1 MKQKFT
7 RLNLEERIQIE
18 KYFDKGFS
26 ASSIAILLGRHKSTI
41 SRELKKTHYN
51 SYRAYQAHMRSA
63 RTCIDKNYGRSKIL
77 ANQKLVKYIIK
88 HLRKKWSPEQIS
100 LSLKKEFPNQKNM
113 QVSHET
119 IYYYVYLH
127 SKKSLKDELIKQLR
141 QKRKTRGS
149 RHTKA
154 VRDVKILD
162 RLSIDERPAEVAGR
176 EIPGHWEG
184 DLIVGK
190 DHGSV
195 IGTLV
200 ERSSRYVILVHLEN
214 KEAETVRKAFE
225 AEFKKLPKLMRKSL
239 TYDNGTEMSQHKLL
253 TKTTKMK
260 VYFTHPYSPWERPTN
275 ENTNGLLR
283 DYFPKGTD
291 LSVHSKA
298 HLKKVQREL
307 NERPRKVLDVRTPI
321 EVFNEMILQKI
332 NL

>member
-1 MKQKFT
+1 MKTKFT
-7 RLNLEERIQIE
+7 RLNLQERIQIE

-41 SRELKKTHYN
+41 SRELKNTHYN
-51 SYRAYQAHMRSA
+51 SYQSYHAHLASA
-63 RTCIDKNYGRSKIL
+63 RICSDKNYGRSKIL
-77 ANQKLVKYIIK
+77 ANKKLLAFIIK

-100 LSLKKEFPNQKNM
+100 LSLKKNFPNQKNM

-154 VRDVKILD
+154 VRDIKILD
-162 RLSIDERPAEVAGR
+162 RLTIDERPPEVASR

-200 ERSSRYVILVHLEN
+200 ERSSRFVILVHLEN

-239 TYDNGTEMSQHKLL
+239 TYDNGTEMAQHKLL

-260 VYFTHPYSPWERPTN
+260 VYFAHPYSPWERPTN

-283 DYFPKGTD
+283 QYFPKGTD
-291 LSVHSKA
+291 LSQHSKA
-298 HLKKVQREL
+298 QLKRVQREL
-307 NERPRKVLDVRTPI
+307 NERPRKVLDVRSPA
-321 EVFNEMILQKI
+321 EVFDEMIVSKI
-332 NL
+332 PI

>member
-1 MKQKFT
+1 MKTKFT
-7 RLNLEERIQIE
+7 RLNLQERIQIE

-41 SRELKKTHYN
+41 SRELKNTHYN
-51 SYRAYQAHMRSA
+51 SYQSYHAHLTSA
-63 RTCIDKNYGRSKIL
+63 RICSEKNYGRSKIL
-77 ANQKLVKYIIK
+77 TNKKLLAFIIK
-88 HLRKKWSPEQIS
+88 QLRKKWSPEQIS
-100 LSLKKEFPNQKNM
+100 LSLKENFPNQKSM

-127 SKKSLKDELIKQLR
+127 SKKSLKDELINQLR

-154 VRDVKILD
+154 VRDIKILD
-162 RLSIDERPAEVAGR
+162 RLSIDERPPEVASR

-214 KEAETVRKAFE
+214 KEAQTVRKAFE

-239 TYDNGTEMSQHKLL
+239 TYDNGTEMAQHKLL

-283 DYFPKGTD
+283 QYFPKGTD
-291 LSVHSKA
+291 LSIHSKTQ
-298 HLKKVQREL
+298 LKRVQREL
-307 NERPRKVLDVRTPI
+307 NERPRKVLDVRSPA
-321 EVFNEMILQKI
+321 EVFEEIILSKI
-332 NL
+332 QI

>member
-1 MKQKFT
+1 
-7 RLNLEERIQIE
+7 
-18 KYFDKGFS
+18 
-26 ASSIAILLGRHKSTI
+26 
-41 SRELKKTHYN
+41 
-51 SYRAYQAHMRSA
+51 
-63 RTCIDKNYGRSKIL
+63 
-77 ANQKLVKYIIK
+77 
-88 HLRKKWSPEQIS
+88 
-100 LSLKKEFPNQKNM
+100 M
-113 QVSHET
+113 QLSHET

-127 SKKSLKDELIKQLR
+127 SKKTLKEELIKQLR

-162 RLSIDERPAEVAGR
+162 RLSIEERPPEVASR

-190 DHGSV
+190 EHGSY

-200 ERSSRYVILVHLEN
+200 ERSSRYLILVHLKN

-239 TYDNGTEMSQHKLL
+239 TYDNGTEMAQHKLL

-260 VYFTHPYSPWERPTN
+260 VYFAHPYSPWERPTN

-291 LSVHSKA
+291 LAVHSKA
-298 HLKKVQREL
+298 QLKKVQREL
-307 NERPRKVLDVRTPI
+307 NERPRKVLDVRTPK
-321 EVFNEMILQKI
+321 EVFQEIILSKI
-332 NL
+332 QV